1 MDEISQIPKYINRPG
16 GRQLRSFSSV
26 GLQTK
31 NVRNEE
37 KMKSLLE
44 THVE

>member
-1 MDEISQIPKYINRPG
+1 MKQISKYIHRPG
-16 GRQLRSFSSV
+16 GRQLRSFSTV
-26 GLQTK
+26 GLK
-31 NVRNEE
+31 SKKSPDEE